1 MDPIAVARRIAMIV
15 GASALASTA
24 GCGSGESTFVPSGT
38 TIPGMQSLIVFGDWG
53 ARAPAQVEVA
63 ATMADR
69 ADELDVAAIVT
80 TGDNFYSNDAESLME
95 PYEWASEQDIP
106 FLVSWGNHDIETGT
120 RSEIVNETFADPPR
134 WVVHEWGKVDIL
146 ILDSN
151 QVEAPEQ
158 LDFITSAL
166 DSSNDPTMVVF
177 HHPPFSC
184 GVHGD
189 TEAVI
194 EAWVPLFDEDVF
206 LVLNGHEHNY
216 QRFAVDGVTY
226 VVTGGGGSSLT
237 ELADCS
243 DDHPDR
249 LAGRAI
255 HHFLTLEQRD
265 DTLAVTALDLDGVV
279 IDDVAITLP

>member
-1 MDPIAVARRIAMIV
+1 MIV
-15 GASALASTA
+15 GALALALTA
-24 GCGSGESTFVPSGT
+24 GCGSGEDTFVPSGT
-38 TIPGMQSLIVFGDWG
+38 SIPGMQSLIVFGDWG
-53 ARAPAQVEVA
+53 AGSPAQVEVA
-63 ATMADR
+63 EAMADR
-69 ADELDVAAIVT
+69 AEELDVAAIVT

-106 FLVSWGNHDIETGT
+106 FLISWGNHDIATGT
-120 RSEIVNETFADPPR
+120 RIEIVNETFVDAPR
-134 WVVHEWGKVDIL
+134 WVVHEWGTVDIL

-158 LDFITSAL
+158 LDFITRAL
-166 DSSNDPTMVVF
+166 ESSHDPTIVVF

-184 GVHGD
+184 GTHGD

-194 EAWVPLFDEDVF
+194 ENWVSRFDEDVF

-226 VVTGGGGSSLT
+226 VVAGGGGAGLT

-243 DDHPDR
+243 ADHPDR

-255 HHFLTLEQRD
+255 HHFVTLEQRED
-265 DTLAVTALDLDGVV
+265 RLVVTAFDSDGIV
-279 IDDVAITLP
+279 IDDVAMPLP